1 MQAAPTEEENGLP
14 DIMTRT
20 RCLIALLFCSSLGA
34 AHEFSGAHGT
44 VEIEWSLPNVS
55 RILSSGYGDSF
66 GADVWTRKGFPEPV
80 EVDGRTCMQGTNFF
94 FDIDD
99 TFAFDIDE
107 TVTVTLLFDR
117 RRTAGFMYGWD
128 QNVEA
133 ENRTDVTFDESD
145 EDWHEHTITLPRA
158 RFANRGESRT
168 DLLIASLHAT
178 WTGNPNVNH
187 KIVLCDLA
195 ITRSYESRTPSG
207 IGALRLVISDGS
219 EMTSAR
225 VGLYDESGR
234 MPLPADGAVT
244 INLYD
249 EQVKQIFLKKTFA
262 TIQPWP
268 HENRRIFYVD
278 GEYET
283 GLPVGRYQLVVT
295 KGPEYRRQVLPFE
308 VTDGDTTLL
317 NVEVARWRNMA
328 DAGWLSGDDHVH
340 MTRTPGDNASIA
352 TLARAEDL
360 NVTNVLQMGNP
371 YTTHFAQYAFGVDGR
386 FQAGRHTL
394 VPGVEDPRTAV
405 RGHTISL
412 NIQEV
417 FRPADRYL
425 RYDEIFAEYR
435 RQGGISG
442 FAHVAGRLFN
452 VERGLAVDVP
462 LGAVDFV
469 ELLQDGVLETEL
481 WYAFLNMGF
490 KLIPM
495 AGSDFPYYNPPGAER
510 NYVYVGE
517 DDSVDAYYDAL
528 RRQRTFVTNGPM
540 LEFKVNGALPG
551 TDLALAAGDEIVVE
565 AHASLNPDIESI
577 DRLELVVQGDVV
589 ATASDVSD
597 DNRLSL
603 FWTAKVLEGTWLAV
617 RAYGTDQAVAHTAPV
632 YVTTGG
638 GFEKWSDVPALAR
651 GMMAKLDEFATAEA
665 DSTQELE
672 AWSVGEPLER
682 MLMEQRVAI
691 LERADEARAVYA
703 RLIDRP

>member
-1 MQAAPTEEENGLP
+1 
-14 DIMTRT
+14 MTSYIFKNNNMR
-20 RCLIALLFCSSLGA
+20 LSLALLTLLAAMASG

-44 VEIEWSLPNVS
+44 VEVDWALPNVS
-55 RILSSGYGDSF
+55 RVVSTGYGDSF

-80 EVDGRTCMQGTNFF
+80 EVEGRQCIEGTNFL

-99 TFAFDIDE
+99 SFAYDIDE
-107 TVTVTLLFDR
+107 TVTVKLLFDR
-117 RRTAGFMYGWD
+117 TRTAGFMYGWD

-133 ENRTDVTFDESD
+133 ENRTNVLLIDLDETLY
-145 EDWHEHTITLPRA
+145 EQTISLPRA

-178 WTGNPNVNH
+178 WTGDPEVNH
-187 KIVLCDLA
+187 KIVLCGLS
-195 ITRSYESRTPSG
+195 ISRSHETRSPPG
-207 IGALRLVISDGS
+207 VGALRLTIGDGN

-225 VGLYDESGR
+225 IGLYDESGR

-244 INLYD
+244 INHYD

-262 TIQPWP
+262 TVQPWP
-268 HENRRIFYVD
+268 HENRRVFYVD

-283 GLPVGRYQLVVT
+283 ELPAGRYQLVVT
-295 KGPEYRRQVLPFE
+295 KGPEYRRQDLSFE
-308 VTDGDTTLL
+308 VTDGDTTSLH
-317 NVEVARWRNMA
+317 VDMKRWTNMA
-328 DAGWLSGDDHVH
+328 EAGWLSGDDHVH

-352 TLARAEDL
+352 TLTRAEDL

-371 YTTHFAQYAFGVDGR
+371 YDTHFQQYAFGVDGR
-386 FQAGRHTL
+386 YLAGRHAL

-412 NIQEV
+412 NIREV

-435 RQGGISG
+435 RQGGMSG

-481 WYAFLNMGF
+481 WYDFLNMGF

-495 AGSDFPYYNPPGAER
+495 AGSDFPYYNPPGVER

-517 DDSVDAYYDAL
+517 DQSIDAYYDAL
-528 RRQRTFVTNGPM
+528 RSQRTFVTNGPM
-540 LEFKVNGALPG
+540 LELSVNESMPGADITLARG
-551 TDLALAAGDEIVVE
+551 DDLVVE
-565 AHASLNPDIESI
+565 AHASLNPDIESL
-577 DRLELVVQGDVV
+577 DRLELVVHGDVV
-589 ATASDVSD
+589 ATVSD
-597 DNRLSL
+597 ASEDNRLSL
-603 FWTAKVLEGTWLAV
+603 SWTASVEEGTWIAV
-617 RAYGTDQAVAHTAPV
+617 RAYGVDQAVAHTAPV
-632 YVTTGG
+632 YVTTGA
-638 GFEKWSDVPALAR
+638 GFEKWNAVPGIAR
-651 GMMAKLDEFATAEA
+651 RMIAKLAEFESLEA
-665 DSTQELE
+665 DSTMELE
-672 AWSVGEPLER
+672 AWSVDEPLTR
-682 MLMEQRVAI
+682 MVDQQRAAI
-691 LERADEARAVYA
+691 LERVDDA
-703 RLIDRP
+703 RLVYMRLLDVN